1 MTISQVNGRS
11 FAGSL
16 VQFLKNTFSLAESS
30 SVNGCL
36 CSTGLISP
44 SDLSFFYEGSEHFVR
59 FIERLVRG
67 DLVRGD
73 LVRGD
78 LVRGDLVRGDLVRG
92 DLVRGDLVRGDLVRG
107 DLVRGDLVRGDLV
120 RGDLVR
126 GDLVRGDLVRGDL
139 VRGDFNTSLQHS
151 QLPLYC
157 ISEGHQA
164 RF

>member
-1 MTISQVNGRS
+1 MNGRS

-16 VQFLKNTFSLAESS
+16 VQVLKNTFSLAESS

-44 SDLSFFYEGSEHFVR
+44 SDLSFFYEEHFVR

-107 DLVRGDLVRGDLV
+107 DLVRGDLVRGD
-120 RGDLVR
+120 
-126 GDLVRGDLVRGDL
+126 
-139 VRGDFNTSLQHS
+139 FNLSLQHS